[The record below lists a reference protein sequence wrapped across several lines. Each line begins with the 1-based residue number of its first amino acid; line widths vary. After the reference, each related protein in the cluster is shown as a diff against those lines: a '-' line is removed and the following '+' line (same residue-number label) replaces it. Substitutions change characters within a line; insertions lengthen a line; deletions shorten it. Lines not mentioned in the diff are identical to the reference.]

1 MSAEAAHYQANLAG
15 ETVPIHDAH
24 ARVGY
29 YKLRKHRNAAYQ
41 PVCIWLHEGEMVCRV
56 GADMADVNEAWLQCS
71 DNPVSKADALFAFEN
86 NRWPDDVPEAAPLS
100 NNPPSDD
107 PLEEITRKLEAESER
122 VDAWIAG
129 NHEGQQA
136 ANLAANW
143 LDALRKLEKE
153 TVAAF
158 DTEKAPILAE
168 QKRIDAKWRGP
179 KALAEALKRKMDAC
193 FQSIGRKEK
202 ARLQAIADAK
212 AKEEAEARRKA
223 WEEEQAKI
231 AALAKEHNIEVEP
244 EVPPEIVVQAPTVKV
259 AFGGAQASRNA
270 VKALPPKAVVEDWAK
285 AAAYFAGN
293 VKLRELVQKL
303 CDHAVKDGHT
313 VPGVKIIPGE

>member
-1 MSAEAAHYQANLAG
+1 MSEHYQQNLAG
-15 ETVPIHDAH
+15 AVVPIHDAH
-24 ARVGY
+24 PKPGY
-29 YKLRKHRNAAYQ
+29 YKLRRHKAAKYE
-41 PVCIWLHEGEMVCRV
+41 PVCIWSHDGEMVCRV
-56 GADMADVNEAWLQCS
+56 GNAMADVNESWLFCS
-71 DNPVSKADALFAFEN
+71 SNPVSKSAALFAFEHG
-86 NRWPDDVPEAAPLS
+86 RWEDDAPAPIGD
-100 NNPPSDD
+100 NQAPSDD

-122 VDAWIAG
+122 VDAWIAE
-129 NHEGQQA
+129 NHEGATA
-136 ANLAANW
+136 ANLASNW
-143 LDALRKLEKE
+143 LDVLRKLEKE

-193 FQSIGRKEK
+193 FQAIGRKEK

-223 WEEEQAKI
+223 WEEEHAKI
-231 AALAKEHNIEVEP
+231 AALAQEHNIAIEP
-244 EVPPEIVVQAPTVKV
+244 ETPPEIVVQAPTVKV

-285 AAAYFAGN
+285 AAAYFASN
-293 VKLRELVQKL
+293 VRLRELIQKL
-303 CDHAVKDGHT
+303 CDHAAKDGHS

>member
-1 MSAEAAHYQANLAG
+1 MSAHYQSNLAG
-15 ETVPIHDAH
+15 ETVPISDGHPKT
-24 ARVGY
+24 GY
-29 YKLRKHRNAAYQ
+29 YKTRKHKNAPYQ
-41 PVCIWLHEGEMVCRV
+41 PVCIFMHEGEMVCRV
-56 GADMADVNEAWLQCS
+56 GNEMADVAQTWLFCAG
-71 DNPVSKADALFAFEN
+71 NPVTKADALFAFDN
-86 NRWPDDVPEAAPLS
+86 AGRWPGDAPAPILS

-107 PLEEITRKLEAESER
+107 PLEEITRKLEAETGR
-122 VDAWIAG
+122 VDAWIAE

-143 LDALRKLEKE
+143 LDAIRKLEKE

-244 EVPPEIVVQAPTVKV
+244 ETPPEIVVQAPTVKV

-285 AAAYFAGN
+285 AAAYFVGN

-303 CDHAVKDGHT
+303 CDHAAKDGHA
-313 VPGVKIIPGE
+313 VPGVKMIPGE

>member
-1 MSAEAAHYQANLAG
+1 MSEHYQQNLAG
-15 ETVPIHDAH
+15 AVVPIHDAH
-24 ARVGY
+24 PKPGY
-29 YKLRKHRNAAYQ
+29 YKLRRHKAAKYE
-41 PVCIWLHEGEMVCRV
+41 PVCIWSHDGEMVCRV
-56 GADMADVNEAWLQCS
+56 GNAMADVNESWLFCS
-71 DNPVSKADALFAFEN
+71 SNPVSKSAALFAFEHG
-86 NRWPDDVPEAAPLS
+86 RWEDDAPAPIGD
-100 NNPPSDD
+100 NQAPSDD

-122 VDAWIAG
+122 VDAWIAE
-129 NHEGQQA
+129 NHEGATA
-136 ANLAANW
+136 ANLASNW
-143 LDALRKLEKE
+143 LDVLRKLEKE

-193 FQSIGRKEK
+193 FQAIGRKEK
-202 ARLQAIADAK
+202 ARLQAIADTK

-231 AALAKEHNIEVEP
+231 AALAAEHNIAIEP
-244 EVPPEIVVQAPTVKV
+244 ETPPAIVVQAPTVKV

-293 VKLRELVQKL
+293 AKLRELIQKL
-303 CDHAVKDGHT
+303 CDHAARDGHD